1 MGIFYR
7 NNGAITVFLSL
18 ILVPIL
24 ILAGIA
30 VDAIR
35 IYGAKAIVSGS
46 AELAMNTGLASYDQ
60 VLKDVYGILSIS
72 ADENELTN
80 NLIKYFENTIN
91 SMGLELNEEDSY
103 TKAIIQDIKNMI
115 SSPEKLEFNNLID
128 METVNFVAKGVDGTQ
143 LYYPETVKRQIV
155 EYMKYRGVV
164 SLGSNF
170 LDKAN
175 MFKEVPKQQEVIE
188 TKVEYENSLSDID
201 SACKEIYIAITKY
214 NNLKNELNNY
224 SLDNFYTDST
234 KGTSTYL
241 GLKDINRLL
250 ISVYSNNAF
259 IENPS
264 KIIVNASGLSYHDI
278 YSYLNSQIGQNLIN
292 SIGKLDDKNSVDE
305 TIKYFFN
312 INENSNDIVKITKY
326 YNVLPDKFASYRSE
340 LIREFER
347 EERIAREAAKK
358 NNVPFVPSEN
368 TALIEAENE
377 YSDLMNELNI
387 QMSTINIYYND
398 LGNRKDYISN
408 LVENELEKLNSDLN
422 KKYLLIKE
430 IENQANIASE
440 KLNILLKDIIP
451 EVESK
456 NKAWEKKLNSLSEG
470 DVKNS
475 LKMQY
480 DEISKSLDKE
490 EIKKLKDIMNN
501 NKNFY
506 EKYQANLDNA
516 KYLNKLF
523 IKEKLDISV
532 NNLSKS
538 ISFNSINYDLAL
550 KEADDMFLNNFYA
563 PNSSTLSGLAT
574 KIFNESSFYQY
585 LNKVYRG
592 LIDEN
597 SNSNIY
603 KEDAEAK
610 KENLFDLVNTTIDT
624 YEKETNNK
632 DAINFVPTG
641 GEIYEDLATTLI
653 NVSLEESSKNFDRL
667 SSNENLAANKKI
679 ANNQTEAMKNSVGI
693 IEGLGNFTGNL
704 AEGARDYLFVTEYM
718 TEMFSCHTT
727 NIDNSIEKTLSGI
740 EISKDN
746 NYLFGSEMEY
756 ILWGQ
761 KGENTNKNNLY
772 TTSSIFGLRFVL
784 NTIYA
789 YTDMEIKTFTLA
801 AAISL
806 AGFTGFGVPL
816 VQNILILALAMGESA
831 LDISK
836 LLKGQNVVLY
846 KTYTTWVLKP
856 SGISREAISY
866 TLKTA
871 TEEALDKMSN
881 KIIELAEST
890 TDENVYKLE
899 TAFDEYSES
908 IANDLAI
915 SVSNLVLTPIQ
926 TELTVWI
933 ETNTLTKVE
942 SLNDSIDSI
951 YKRLRGEIA
960 KEPESFAKN
969 IKLMVFDLFL
979 EKKLEQLK
987 SEINNALITLNNDV
1001 EALKLKVEGYIKNS
1015 IADLTNEAKSI
1026 IFENGYE
1033 KLKDEAKKSFKNLT
1047 DDVKQNANEVID
1059 NFVNKVTVGDI
1070 ATNNTSFRTGITTNL
1085 TISYKEYIKI
1095 FLFSGMLAGKDNIY
1109 ISRMCD
1115 LIKLNLVCSTS
1126 APMSDFTLK
1135 NSYTMLKIDTQASV
1149 RTTFMKHK
1157 LFTNPWDENKC
1168 YINYSTIYGY

>member
-128 METVNFVAKGVDGTQ
+128 METVDFVAKGVDGTQ

-201 SACKEIYIAITKY
+201 SACKEIYIAIIKY

-224 SLDNFYTDST
+224 SLDNFYMDST

-264 KIIVNASGLSYHDI
+264 KIIVNTSGLSYHDV

-430 IENQANIASE
+430 IKNQANIASE

-475 LKMQY
+475 LKLQY
-480 DEISKSLDKE
+480 EEISKSLNKE

-506 EKYQANLDNA
+506 EKY
-516 KYLNKLF
+516 
-523 IKEKLDISV
+523 
-532 NNLSKS
+532 
-538 ISFNSINYDLAL
+538 
-550 KEADDMFLNNFYA
+550 
-563 PNSSTLSGLAT
+563 
-574 KIFNESSFYQY
+574 
-585 LNKVYRG
+585 
-592 LIDEN
+592 
-597 SNSNIY
+597 
-603 KEDAEAK
+603 
-610 KENLFDLVNTTIDT
+610 
-624 YEKETNNK
+624 
-632 DAINFVPTG
+632 
-641 GEIYEDLATTLI
+641 
-653 NVSLEESSKNFDRL
+653 
-667 SSNENLAANKKI
+667 
-679 ANNQTEAMKNSVGI
+679 
-693 IEGLGNFTGNL
+693 
-704 AEGARDYLFVTEYM
+704 
-718 TEMFSCHTT
+718 
-727 NIDNSIEKTLSGI
+727 
-740 EISKDN
+740 
-746 NYLFGSEMEY
+746 
-756 ILWGQ
+756 
-761 KGENTNKNNLY
+761 
-772 TTSSIFGLRFVL
+772 
-784 NTIYA
+784 
-789 YTDMEIKTFTLA
+789 
-801 AAISL
+801 
-806 AGFTGFGVPL
+806 
-816 VQNILILALAMGESA
+816 
-831 LDISK
+831 
-836 LLKGQNVVLY
+836 
-846 KTYTTWVLKP
+846 
-856 SGISREAISY
+856 
-866 TLKTA
+866 
-871 TEEALDKMSN
+871 
-881 KIIELAEST
+881 
-890 TDENVYKLE
+890 
-899 TAFDEYSES
+899 
-908 IANDLAI
+908 
-915 SVSNLVLTPIQ
+915 
-926 TELTVWI
+926 
-933 ETNTLTKVE
+933 
-942 SLNDSIDSI
+942 
-951 YKRLRGEIA
+951 
-960 KEPESFAKN
+960 
-969 IKLMVFDLFL
+969 
-979 EKKLEQLK
+979 
-987 SEINNALITLNNDV
+987 
-1001 EALKLKVEGYIKNS
+1001 
-1015 IADLTNEAKSI
+1015 
-1026 IFENGYE
+1026 
-1033 KLKDEAKKSFKNLT
+1033 
-1047 DDVKQNANEVID
+1047 
-1059 NFVNKVTVGDI
+1059 
-1070 ATNNTSFRTGITTNL
+1070 
-1085 TISYKEYIKI
+1085 
-1095 FLFSGMLAGKDNIY
+1095 
-1109 ISRMCD
+1109 
-1115 LIKLNLVCSTS
+1115 
-1126 APMSDFTLK
+1126 
-1135 NSYTMLKIDTQASV
+1135 
-1149 RTTFMKHK
+1149 
-1157 LFTNPWDENKC
+1157 
-1168 YINYSTIYGY
+1168 

>member
-1 MGIFYR
+1 MEIFYR

-91 SMGLELNEEDSY
+91 SMGLEINEEDSY
-103 TKAIIQDIKNMI
+103 TKAIIEDIKNMI
-115 SSPEKLEFNNLID
+115 SSPKKLEFNNLID

-214 NNLKNELNNY
+214 SNLKNELNNY
-224 SLDNFYTDST
+224 SLDNFYMDST

-250 ISVYSNNAF
+250 ISIYSNKAF

-264 KIIVNASGLSYHDI
+264 KIIVNTSGLSYHDV

-312 INENSNDIVKITKY
+312 INKNSNDIAKIIKY
-326 YNVLPDKFASYRSE
+326 YNVLPDKFDSYRSE

-347 EERIAREAAKK
+347 EERIAKEAAKK

-377 YSDLMNELNI
+377 YSALMNELNI
-387 QMSTINIYYND
+387 QMPTINIYYND
-398 LGNRKDYISN
+398 LGNRKDYISK
-408 LVENELEKLNSDLN
+408 LIENELEKLNSDLN
-422 KKYLLIKE
+422 KKYFLIKE
-430 IENQANIASE
+430 IKNQANIASE

-475 LKMQY
+475 LKLQY
-480 DEISKSLDKE
+480 EEISKSLDKE
-490 EIKKLKDIMNN
+490 EIKKLKD
-501 NKNFY
+501 
-506 EKYQANLDNA
+506 ANLDNT

-538 ISFNSINYDLAL
+538 ISFNNINYDLAL
-550 KEADDMFLNNFYA
+550 KEADDIFLNNFYA
-563 PNSSTLSGLAT
+563 PNSSNLSGLAT
-574 KIFNESSFYQY
+574 KTFNDFSFYQY

-592 LIDEN
+592 LIDES

-632 DAINFVPTG
+632 AAINLVPID

-653 NVSLEESSKNFDRL
+653 NVSLEESSKNVDRL
-667 SSNENLAANKKI
+667 SSKENLAANKKI

-856 SGISREAISY
+856 SGISRETISY

-871 TEEALDKMSN
+871 TEEALDNMSN
-881 KIIELAEST
+881 RIIELAEST

-908 IANDLAI
+908 LANDLAI

-951 YKRLRGEIA
+951 YKSLRGEIA

-987 SEINNALITLNNDV
+987 SEINNALITLNNDI

-1149 RTTFMKHK
+1149 RTTFMRHK